1 MSTATEEVRALQET
15 LRLQVIL
22 CFVFFVR
29 IVFGFCLV
37 RWPFLFLTF
46 SVSKYFIIFLVLNF
60 STAVKSWFVQVQER
74 KLLLKKIRSLKEQLG
89 GGQEVRE
96 EEEEGE
102 RMKRRRLVEEEEEEL
117 RRKRVGGEVRE
128 ELGIQCDLGDTE
140 AMVEAYSGSCT
151 K

>member
-1 MSTATEEVRALQET
+1 M
-15 LRLQVIL
+15 
-22 CFVFFVR
+22 
-29 IVFGFCLV
+29 
-37 RWPFLFLTF
+37 
-46 SVSKYFIIFLVLNF
+46 LNF

-89 GGQEVRE
+89 AGGAGSQEGRE

-102 RMKRRRLVEEEEEEL
+102 RMKRRRLVEEEEEEEL